1 MKEAAAMTEEKKK
14 ILDYIDEKADVI
26 TEVSDKI
33 WEYAELSLREF
44 QSADLYARVLA
55 EEGFQVEKPFAGIE
69 TAFRA
74 SYGSGKPVIGILA
87 EYDALTGLSQVAGSA
102 GRKELVPDG
111 NGHGCGHNL
120 LGAGAMAA
128 AFAVKKY
135 LEEKGEGSG
144 RVILYGCP
152 GEEGAATKAFMA
164 RDGVFGEC
172 DACLTWHPGNVNQ
185 VTSGT
190 CNTCIQTEYKFT
202 GVASHAAGAPE
213 KGRSALDAVELM
225 NIAVQFLREHMPD
238 SSRIHYSIT
247 DAGGASPNVVQPRA
261 QVLYMVRSIWARDAM
276 ELQERVDRIALAA
289 SMMTDTKMEKK
300 FIDGCSNTVPNKTLE
315 SLLWE
320 NFQQVG
326 VPEYTGEETAFAQAL
341 YDSYEMK
348 DDSLPGDATEDDPD
362 IYSYVD
368 EKSCHGTKPI
378 NDFIVP
384 YLYSEKPRM
393 GSTDVGDVSWCV
405 PTAQINTATYP
416 SKAPGHSWQN
426 VSCGRTSI
434 AHKGMLMAGKVLA
447 AAAVDLMEKPEVL
460 QAAKDE
466 YAAKMKRYGGYFCP
480 VPEGAVPVVPGE
492 KM

>member
-1 MKEAAAMTEEKKK
+1 MTDGKKK
-14 ILDYIDEKADVI
+14 ILDYIDERADLI

-33 WEYAELSLREF
+33 WEYAELSLREYK
-44 QSADLYARVLA
+44 SGDLYAKVFE
-55 EEGFQVEKPFAGIE
+55 EEGFVVEHPFDNIE
-69 TAFRA
+69 TALKA

-87 EYDALTGLSQVAGSA
+87 EYDALTGLSQVAGLSE
-102 GRKELVPDG
+102 RKELVPDG

-120 LGAGAMAA
+120 LGAGSMAA
-128 AFAVKKY
+128 AFALKKY

-144 RVILYGCP
+144 TVIFYGCP

-164 RDGVFGEC
+164 RDGVFAEC

-225 NIAVQFLREHMPD
+225 NVAVQFLREHMPD
-238 SSRIHYSIT
+238 SARIHYSIT

-261 QVLYMVRSIWARDAM
+261 QVLYMVRSIWAKDAIA
-276 ELQERVDRIALAA
+276 LQERVDRIALAA
-289 SMMTDTKMEKK
+289 SMMTDTTMEKK
-300 FIDGCSNTVPNKTLE
+300 FIDGCSNSVPNKALE
-315 SLLWE
+315 SLLYE
-320 NFQQVG
+320 NFSEIG
-326 VPEYTGEETAFAQAL
+326 VPEYTEDEVKFAQAL

-348 DDSLPGDATEDDPD
+348 DDSLPGAATEEDPD
-362 IYSYVD
+362 IYAYVD

-426 VSCGRTSI
+426 VSCGHTSI
-434 AHKGMLMAGKVLA
+434 AHKAMLLAGKVIA
-447 AAAVDLMEKPEVL
+447 ATAIDLMEKPEL
-460 QAAKDE
+460 IKAAKDE
-466 YAAKMKRYGGYFCP
+466 FDAKMKRYGGYYCP